1 MERVLCDRWGATA
14 IVSRGRVHDALHLPA
29 LIAERAGMSSG
40 LVTYRVD
47 GPGCELVTLD
57 ALTPYQGTGTVLV
70 EAVARIARG
79 ARCTRLWLITTH
91 DNLDALRFYPRRG
104 FVLVAVHRDAVSR
117 AKPYFHGDTS
127 NFSRHRYDRDG
138 GADLIGLIPRDQHSG
153 TASDWWW
160 KVHPPHL
167 PRLTPSP
174 PAPGPLERSEH
185 KPPPRGPQDA

>member
-79 ARCTRLWLITTH
+79 ARCTRLWLITTN
-91 DNLDALRFYPRRG
+91 DNLDALRFYQRRG
-104 FVLVAVHRDAVSR
+104 FVLVAVHRDAVTR
-117 AKPYFHGDTS
+117 ARQLKPSISLVGRHGIPI
-127 NFSRHRYDRDG
+127 RDE
-138 GADLIGLIPRDQHSG
+138 LE
-153 TASDWWW
+153 
-160 KVHPPHL
+160 
-167 PRLTPSP
+167 
-174 PAPGPLERSEH
+174 LERPLRVSERAG
-185 KPPPRGPQDA
+185 RGDP